1 MPKDWDAIVKAL
13 AQRNATSA
21 EWDAEIDR
29 QCQSSSDKR
38 SYGEWSMKDNFER
51 LRFELTP
58 LSTDFLVENLP
69 RINFYATQNSVYKD
83 WFAKMKHTVQRIIP
97 LGCTSKAFY
106 ALRPAPR
113 GLRPDNEDQDEDES
127 QKSTDSEDDEHG
139 FVFHQLGIL
148 EAAKRT
154 PEVGSDPAKR
164 TSRSTGFFVVARITN
179 SGGAWGLYIIFDKF
193 PTDEDEGTRAESPEE
208 EVGLLPH
215 ENLQISMARLS
226 GSPLLNYRSFNTQ
239 IQWLETFNF
248 PVELVFARKTA
259 SGDGLVRLTVYEGFE
274 GDMAMRGY

>member
-113 GLRPDNEDQDEDES
+113 GLRPDNEDQDEEYPGHAVQD
-127 QKSTDSEDDEHG
+127 
-139 FVFHQLGIL
+139 
-148 EAAKRT
+148 
-154 PEVGSDPAKR
+154 
-164 TSRSTGFFVVARITN
+164 VAFMGVNTN
-179 SGGAWGLYIIFDKF
+179 LPI
-193 PTDEDEGTRAESPEE
+193 SP
-208 EVGLLPH
+208 P
-215 ENLQISMARLS
+215 NSNIADIRR
-226 GSPLLNYRSFNTQ
+226 NR
-239 IQWLETFNF
+239 
-248 PVELVFARKTA
+248 RK
-259 SGDGLVRLTVYEGFE
+259 E
-274 GDMAMRGY
+274 